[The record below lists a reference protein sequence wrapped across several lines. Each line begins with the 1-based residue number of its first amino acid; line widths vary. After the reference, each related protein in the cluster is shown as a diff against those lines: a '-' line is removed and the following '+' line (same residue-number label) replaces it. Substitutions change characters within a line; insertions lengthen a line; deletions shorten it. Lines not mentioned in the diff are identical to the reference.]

1 LICKKRQEFL
11 LNLHFAATCDLVA
24 RRKVIDLVLPSQIL
38 PCRLGRQKEALALL
52 EQPKA

>member
-24 RRKVIDLVLPSQIL
+24 RRKVIDLVLPLQIL
-38 PCRLGRQKEALALL
+38 PCRLGRQKEALALRQ
-52 EQPKA
+52 QPKA